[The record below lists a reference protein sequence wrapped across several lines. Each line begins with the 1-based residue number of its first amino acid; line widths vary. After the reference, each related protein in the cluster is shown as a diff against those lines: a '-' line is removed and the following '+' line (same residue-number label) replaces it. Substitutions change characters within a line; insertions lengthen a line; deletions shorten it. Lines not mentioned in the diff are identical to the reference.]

1 MVVAAA
7 PGDVKQGA
15 PAGVTEEEPSASAPA
30 TGAPASTAGTPPAV
44 PSTTSAAE
52 RTFATEVER
61 IQLQLPKE
69 TLAAADLITQVGH
82 THEQAAKLLDKF
94 APYLRK
100 QQAMLHAAVDA
111 RAWCPKNDAS
121 GEPVFDRTQ
130 KTVQAI
136 SHSVKGAAGMVF
148 AQRLAHVSKTLQ
160 DSTRVLAA
168 QTAAAEHELEARAAV
183 EVWSLEANFLLEV
196 LESGDATDVVRSN
209 HHHHR
214 RSPKARAT

>member
-1 MVVAAA
+1 ML
-7 PGDVKQGA
+7 KTHISSGA
-15 PAGVTEEEPSASAPA
+15 SSRLTRRLARTRTNTGCGAS
-30 TGAPASTAGTPPAV
+30 GGLTPDPN
-44 PSTTSAAE
+44 PDPH
-52 RTFATEVER
+52 R
-61 IQLQLPKE
+61 Q
-69 TLAAADLITQVGH
+69 
-82 THEQAAKLLDKF
+82 
-94 APYLRK
+94 LRK

-160 DSTRVLAA
+160 DTTRVLAA
-168 QTAAAEHELEARAAV
+168 QPPAAEHELEARAAV
-183 EVWSLEANFLLEV
+183 EVWSLEANLLLEV